1 MVGNKQSCI
10 KNNDEIVSY
19 LRQKNLIVFGQN
31 SSKTVRKSQKSWVT
45 NYKFFMHSQEVELCD
60 GFHLKSVVRNPK
72 VQIRPHEKARQ
83 QRQTLI

>member
-31 SSKTVRKSQKSWVT
+31 SSKTCQKKS
-45 NYKFFMHSQEVELCD
+45 
-60 GFHLKSVVRNPK
+60 
-72 VQIRPHEKARQ
+72 EK
-83 QRQTLI
+83 LGNKL